1 MKQKERETAKCKEL
15 SHSLKR
21 TINFDF
27 LWMSVKEIRQ
37 VILHFFISWSCDQAV
52 QMLRPATSNKLGQEK
67 GIIFPRR
74 AGCFS
79 SGTLEATLDQK
90 LTGVFLGWQVC
101 CKVNWNNAKWVG
113 IPLVAL
119 LTKPKRKLSI
129 YTFMPHPLK
138 SSEHIGNQHLPVTA
152 ALHGSWQPHVGL
164 MGCIIR
170 FRENIIITAGLN
182 KLNK

>member
-1 MKQKERETAKCKEL
+1 MAKWKEL

-52 QMLRPATSNKLGQEK
+52 RMLRPATGNDLGQEK
-67 GIIFPRR
+67 GIIFPGR

-79 SGTLEATLDQK
+79 SGNLEATLDQK
-90 LTGVFLGWQVC
+90 LTGVFLGWQG

-119 LTKPKRKLSI
+119 LTKAKIKLTI

-138 SSEHIGNQHLPVTA
+138 SCEHKGNQHLPVTA

-164 MGCIIR
+164 MGYIIR
-170 FRENIIITAGLN
+170 FREKIIITAGLN